1 MAGDKTYLP
10 CLKTN
15 FNMQYLKLYDTNTVI
30 DRKNTIYSPETDS
43 IVYENLILNKR
54 GITEAWRRK

>member
-15 FNMQYLKLYDTNTVI
+15 FNMQYLKLYVTNTVI
-30 DRKNTIYSPETDS
+30 DWKNTIYSPETDS